1 MATLAQAEKA
11 IVAAIK
17 ANTIAAKVEMIA
29 GASQALGGGLTK
41 QTAIK
46 FPCIIVMFDGGKG
59 ISTSHTPRM
68 HSRWRIFVGVQQLA
82 EDARAQGKRAAGGG
96 A

>member
-11 IVAAIK
+11 IVAAIQ
-17 ANTIAAKVEMIA
+17 ANTIAAKVKLIA
-29 GASQALGGGLTK
+29 GASQALGGGLAK

-59 ISTSHTPRM
+59 SSHTPRM
-68 HSRWRIFVGVQQLA
+68 HSRWRIFVGVRQVA

>member
-17 ANTIAAKVEMIA
+17 ANTIAAKVKLIA

-46 FPCIIVMFDGGKG
+46 FPCISVMFDGGKSVAPPSPLAC
-59 ISTSHTPRM
+59 IPA
-68 HSRWRIFVGVQQLA
+68 GVFLWA
-82 EDARAQGKRAAGGG
+82 CNS
-96 A
+96 